1 LDLPGSGP
9 FFLGPASV
17 SIQLNHPHVGR
28 ANSVI
33 MRISKHKWFWI
44 TGAVAILTFLILFLI
59 RLDWL
64 NKFLY
69 RPKALEISAV
79 NLSHTKETWMNIFQ
93 NKRKIG
99 FSHTRL
105 SAKYDGYHLQETVL
119 MRINTMGMVQDI
131 QLQTRGRLKE
141 DYSLAEFD
149 FNINSGRFSF
159 HVDGSLSGDVL
170 TIKTASAGANRRMEI
185 RLKNKPYLL
194 AGITSAM
201 AAVELKAGDK
211 YAFDIFDPATMGQ
224 TPVIVDIIGQED
236 ISLAG
241 SQKTATKVALNFK
254 GTSQTAWIDQSGDV
268 LQEKGIL
275 GIRLEKTTRQNALE
289 GLGSQASA
297 DLTEIAS
304 VASNMVLENP
314 DQLETLKFEINGIS
328 DERVKLDG
336 GRQIFKKNVLT
347 INRESIANLA
357 DKIDHSNL
365 QAFEKIY
372 LQPSAFIQSDHPK
385 IQTLADKIVAN
396 KSTSLDKV
404 NALVDW
410 VHLNIEKRPVLSLP
424 DALSTLENRIGDCN
438 EHAVLLAA
446 LARAAGMPC
455 RLEAGLVYLKG
466 RFYYHAWN
474 LVYLGRWITVDA
486 LFGQVPADVSH
497 IRLVTGSPR
506 QQLDLMGLIGKVN
519 LKVIQ

>member
-1 LDLPGSGP
+1 
-9 FFLGPASV
+9 
-17 SIQLNHPHVGR
+17 
-28 ANSVI
+28 
-33 MRISKHKWFWI
+33 MRLYKNKWFWI
-44 TGAVAILTFLILFLI
+44 TGTFAFLAFVLLFMI
-59 RLDWL
+59 RLDL
-64 NKFLY
+64 FNKFLY
-69 RPKALEISAV
+69 RPKALDISTV
-79 NLSHTKETWMNIFQ
+79 NLPHAKETWMNIFQ
-93 NKRKIG
+93 SNRKIG

-105 SAKYDGYHLQETVL
+105 SAENDGYHLQETIL

-131 QLQTRGRLKE
+131 QLKTRGRLKD
-141 DYSLAEFD
+141 DYSLADFD
-149 FNINSGRFSF
+149 FNISSGRFSF

-170 TIKTASAGANRRMEI
+170 TVNSASAGSNRRMEI

-224 TPVIVDIIGQED
+224 APVIVEVFGQED
-236 ISLAG
+236 ISIAG

-254 GTSQTAWIDQSGDV
+254 GTSQIAWIDESGDV

-275 GIRLEKTTRQNALE
+275 GIRLEKTTRQDALE
-289 GLGSQASA
+289 GLGMEASA

-304 VASNMVLENP
+304 VASNVMLENP
-314 DQLETLKFEINGIS
+314 DQLATLKFEINGIA
-328 DERVKLDG
+328 DKRVRLDG

-347 INRESIANLA
+347 VNRESIANLA
-357 DKIDHSNL
+357 DNIDRKDL

-372 LQPSAFIQSDHPK
+372 LQPSAFIQSDHQN
-385 IQTLADKIVAN
+385 IQTLAHKIVAN
-396 KSTSLDKV
+396 KNTSLEKV
-404 NALVDW
+404 RALVDW
-410 VHLNIEKRPVLSLP
+410 VHQNIEKRPVLSLP
-424 DALSTLENRIGDCN
+424 DALSTLKNRVGDCN

-446 LARAAGMPC
+446 LARAAGIPC

-486 LFGQVPADVSH
+486 LFDQVPADVSH

-506 QQLDLMGLIGKVN
+506 QQLDLMGLIGKIN
-519 LKVIQ
+519 LKVIE

>member
-1 LDLPGSGP
+1 
-9 FFLGPASV
+9 
-17 SIQLNHPHVGR
+17 
-28 ANSVI
+28 

-44 TGAVAILTFLILFLI
+44 TGAFASLAFLVLFMI

-69 RPKALEISAV
+69 RPRALKISAV
-79 NLSHTKETWMNIFQ
+79 NLPHAKESWMNIFQ

-99 FSHTRL
+99 YSHTRL
-105 SAKYDGYHLQETVL
+105 SAKNGGYHLQETVR

-141 DYSLAEFD
+141 DYSLSDFD

-170 TIKTASAGANRRMEI
+170 TIKTASAGANRRMKI
-185 RLKNKPYLL
+185 RLENKPYLL

-268 LQEKGIL
+268 LQEKGLL

-289 GLGSQASA
+289 GLGRQASA

-304 VASNMVLENP
+304 VASNVVLENP
-314 DQLETLKFEINGIS
+314 DHLETLRFEINGIS
-328 DERVKLDG
+328 DKRVRLDG

-357 DKIDHSNL
+357 DNIEHKDL

-372 LQPSAFIQSDHPK
+372 LQPSAFIQSDHQN
-385 IQTLADKIVAN
+385 IQTLAQRIVAN
-396 KSTSLDKV
+396 KNTSLEKV
-404 NALVDW
+404 QALVDW
-410 VHLNIEKRPVLSLP
+410 VHHNIEKRPVLSLP
-424 DALSTLENRIGDCN
+424 DALSTLENRVGDCN
-438 EHAVLLAA
+438 EHAVLFAA

-497 IRLVTGSPR
+497 IRLATGSPR

-519 LKVIQ
+519 LKIIE

>member
-1 LDLPGSGP
+1 
-9 FFLGPASV
+9 
-17 SIQLNHPHVGR
+17 
-28 ANSVI
+28 
-33 MRISKHKWFWI
+33 M
-44 TGAVAILTFLILFLI
+44 I

-69 RPKALEISAV
+69 RPKALEISTV
-79 NLSHTKETWMNIFQ
+79 NLPHAKETWMNIFQ

-105 SAKYDGYHLQETVL
+105 SAKNDGYHLQETVR

-141 DYSLAEFD
+141 DYSLSDFD

-185 RLKNKPYLL
+185 RLENKPYLL

-241 SQKTATKVALNFK
+241 SQKTATKVTLNFK

-268 LQEKGIL
+268 LQEKGLL

-289 GLGSQASA
+289 GLGRQASA

-304 VASNMVLENP
+304 VASNVVLENP
-314 DQLETLKFEINGIS
+314 DHLETLKFEINGIS
-328 DERVKLDG
+328 DNRVRLDG

-357 DKIDHSNL
+357 DNIDHKDL

-372 LQPSAFIQSDHPK
+372 LQPSAFIQSDHQR
-385 IQTLADKIVAN
+385 IQALVQKIVAN
-396 KSTSLDKV
+396 KNTSLEKV

-410 VHLNIEKRPVLSLP
+410 VHQNIEKRPVLSLP
-424 DALSTLENRIGDCN
+424 DALSTLENRVGDCN
-438 EHAVLLAA
+438 EHAVLFAA

>member
-1 LDLPGSGP
+1 
-9 FFLGPASV
+9 
-17 SIQLNHPHVGR
+17 
-28 ANSVI
+28 
-33 MRISKHKWFWI
+33 MRLYKNKWFWI
-44 TGAVAILTFLILFLI
+44 TGTFALLAFVLLFMI
-59 RLDWL
+59 RLDL
-64 NKFLY
+64 FNKFLY
-69 RPKALEISAV
+69 RPKALDISTV
-79 NLSHTKETWMNIFQ
+79 NLPHAKETWMNIFQ
-93 NKRKIG
+93 GNRKIG

-105 SAKYDGYHLQETVL
+105 SAENDGYHLQETVL

-131 QLQTRGRLKE
+131 QLKTRGRLKD
-141 DYSLAEFD
+141 DYSLADFD
-149 FNINSGRFSF
+149 FNISSGRFSF

-170 TIKTASAGANRRMEI
+170 TVNSASAGSNRRMEI

-224 TPVIVDIIGQED
+224 APVIVEVFGQED
-236 ISLAG
+236 ISIAG

-254 GTSQTAWIDQSGDV
+254 GTSQIAWIDESGDV

-275 GIRLEKTTRQNALE
+275 GIRLEKTTRQDALE
-289 GLGSQASA
+289 GLGMEASA

-304 VASNMVLENP
+304 VASNVMLENP
-314 DQLETLKFEINGIS
+314 DQLATLKFEINGIA
-328 DERVKLDG
+328 DKRVRLDG

-347 INRESIANLA
+347 VNRESIANLA
-357 DKIDHSNL
+357 DNIDRKDL

-372 LQPSAFIQSDHPK
+372 LQPSAFIQSDHQN
-385 IQTLADKIVAN
+385 IQTLAHKIVAN
-396 KSTSLDKV
+396 KNTSLEKV
-404 NALVDW
+404 RALVDW
-410 VHLNIEKRPVLSLP
+410 VHQNIEKRPVLSLP
-424 DALSTLENRIGDCN
+424 DALSTLKNRVGDCN

-446 LARAAGMPC
+446 LARAAGIPC

-486 LFGQVPADVSH
+486 LFDQVPADVSH

-506 QQLDLMGLIGKVN
+506 QQLDLMGLIGQIN

>member
-1 LDLPGSGP
+1 
-9 FFLGPASV
+9 
-17 SIQLNHPHVGR
+17 
-28 ANSVI
+28 
-33 MRISKHKWFWI
+33 MKISKQKWFWV
-44 TGAVAILTFLILFLI
+44 TGTVAILAFLVLFMI

-69 RPKALEISAV
+69 RPKALEISTF
-79 NLSHTKETWMNIFQ
+79 NLPHAKETWMNIFQ

-105 SAKYDGYHLQETVL
+105 SAENDGYHLQETVL

-131 QLQTRGRLKE
+131 QLKTRGRLKN
-141 DYSLAEFD
+141 DYSLADFD

-159 HVDGSLSGDVL
+159 HVDGSLSGKVL
-170 TIKTASAGANRRMEI
+170 TINSASAGTNRRMEI
-185 RLKNKPYLL
+185 RLENKPYLL

-236 ISLAG
+236 VSIAG
-241 SQKTATKVALNFK
+241 GQKTATKVSLKFK
-254 GTSQTAWIDQSGDV
+254 GTSQIAWIDQSGDV
-268 LQEKGIL
+268 LQEKGLL

-289 GLGSQASA
+289 GLGRQASA

-304 VASNMVLENP
+304 VASNVMLKDL
-314 DQLETLKFEINGIS
+314 DQLATLKFEINGIA
-328 DERVKLDG
+328 DKRVRLDG

-347 INRESIANLA
+347 VNRESIVNLA
-357 DKIDHSNL
+357 DNIAPNNL
-365 QAFEKIY
+365 KTFEKIY
-372 LQPSAFIQSDHPK
+372 LQPSAFIQSDHQNF
-385 IQTLADKIVAN
+385 QTLAQKIVAN
-396 KSTSLDKV
+396 KSTSLEKIR
-404 NALVDW
+404 AMVDW
-410 VHLNIEKRPVLSLP
+410 VHRNIEKRPVLSLP
-424 DALSTLENRIGDCN
+424 DALSTLENRVGDCN
-438 EHAVLLAA
+438 EHAVLFAA
-446 LARAAGMPC
+446 LARAAGIPC

-497 IRLVTGSPR
+497 IRLVTGSPQ

-519 LKVIQ
+519 LKVIR

>member
-1 LDLPGSGP
+1 
-9 FFLGPASV
+9 
-17 SIQLNHPHVGR
+17 
-28 ANSVI
+28 
-33 MRISKHKWFWI
+33 MRISIRKWFWI
-44 TGAVAILTFLILFLI
+44 TGTFAILAFLVLFMI

-69 RPKALEISAV
+69 RPKALEISTGNMPHA
-79 NLSHTKETWMNIFQ
+79 KETWMNIFQ

-105 SAKYDGYHLQETVL
+105 SAKKDGYHLQETVR

-141 DYSLAEFD
+141 DYSLSDFD

-159 HVDGSLSGDVL
+159 HVYGSLSGDVL

-185 RLKNKPYLL
+185 KLENKPYLL

-241 SQKTATKVALNFK
+241 SQKTATKVTLNFK

-268 LQEKGIL
+268 LQEKGLL

-289 GLGSQASA
+289 GLGRQASA

-304 VASNMVLENP
+304 VASNVVLENP
-314 DQLETLKFEINGIS
+314 DHLETLKFEINGIPDNGVS
-328 DERVKLDG
+328 LDG

-357 DKIDHSNL
+357 DNIDHKDL

-372 LQPSAFIQSDHPK
+372 LQPSAFIQSDHQR
-385 IQTLADKIVAN
+385 IQALVQKIVAN
-396 KSTSLDKV
+396 KNTSLEKV

-410 VHLNIEKRPVLSLP
+410 VHQNIEKRPVLSLP
-424 DALSTLENRIGDCN
+424 DALSTLENRVGDCN
-438 EHAVLLAA
+438 EHAVLFAA